1 MRSAFAFAGVM
12 TAAVLA
18 ATTITAQ
25 APAPLAVGSAKV
37 TVTGTTN
44 VHGYTAETTKVQLT
58 GVKTGAFDGD
68 LWSLVEKPAL
78 VESFGIVIPAASLH
92 STKDGIDKNM
102 HKALKVTEF
111 KDITYTVKTLEAA
124 GAGALRANG
133 TLTVAGV
140 SKPVVLDLKAQR
152 AGSNLSV
159 VGEIPLDM
167 SDYGVK
173 PPKAMM
179 GMMRTDPK
187 ITIRIELV
195 LKPSAS

>member
-1 MRSAFAFAGVM
+1 MRSAFAGVFSVV
-12 TAAVLA
+12 ALA

-44 VHGYTAETTKVQLT
+44 VHGYTAETTTVRLT

-68 LWSLVEKPAL
+68 LWALVEKPSL

-102 HKALKVTEF
+102 HKALKVTEH
-111 KDITYTVKTLEAA
+111 KDITYTVKTLDAR
-124 GAGALRANG
+124 GGGALRANG
-133 TLTVAGV
+133 TLTIAGV

-159 VGEIPLDM
+159 VGEIALLM
-167 SDYGVK
+167 TDYGVK